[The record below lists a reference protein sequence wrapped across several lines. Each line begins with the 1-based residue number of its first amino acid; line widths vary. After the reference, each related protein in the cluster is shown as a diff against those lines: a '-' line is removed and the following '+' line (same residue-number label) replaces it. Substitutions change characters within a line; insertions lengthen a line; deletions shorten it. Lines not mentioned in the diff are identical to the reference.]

1 MTGRSAEVPGGFAS
15 GGMVFLAPAHDCRQQ
30 PENEDSYP
38 SNNDSEKYF
47 TGAIGNDEL
56 FSRGAFLLRQ
66 SSHSALLGGSVT
78 VAGLEPGTWDF
89 GTGASLCLTYG
100 TLIGPVGHLG

>member
-1 MTGRSAEVPGGFAS
+1 MTSRSAEVPGSFAC
-15 GGMVFLAPAHDCRQQ
+15 GGVLLAPAHNGDQQ
-30 PENEDSYP
+30 PENKGNDP
-38 SNNDSEKYF
+38 SNDDGEEYF
-47 TGAIGNDEL
+47 TGAIANDEL

-78 VAGLEPGTWDF
+78 VAGLEPGAWDF
-89 GTGASLCLTYG
+89 GTGASLGLTHG